1 MKVSY
6 NIKYKFIEN
15 SIEKSDELKETFNKK
30 MLKVIK
36 ILENLN
42 NY

>member
-6 NIKYKFIEN
+6 NVKYKF
-15 SIEKSDELKETFNKK
+15 IEKSDELKETFNKK
-30 MLKVIK
+30 MLKIIK

>member
-6 NIKYKFIEN
+6 NVKYKKKK
-15 SIEKSDELKETFNKK
+15 KSDELKETFNKK